1 MKVKSKFSS
10 VACDVNVKVPC
21 GGKTME
27 LVEERNIVHSLF
39 EIRMK
44 LRIIHVFWLTLWKLY
59 LSLSLSF
66 DICKMG
72 IIMLTGCNVL
82 RFNNEELEKIFF
94 FFFFGT
100 YFASK
105 GPVKII

>member
-1 MKVKSKFSS
+1 
-10 VACDVNVKVPC
+10 
-21 GGKTME
+21 ME
-27 LVEERNIVHSLF
+27 LMEERNIVHSLF

-44 LRIIHVFWLTLWKLY
+44 LRIIHLFWLTLWKLLY

-66 DICKMG
+66 DICEMG
-72 IIMLTGCNVL
+72 IIMLTGCNAL
-82 RFNNEELEKIFF
+82 RFNNEELEKNLDFF
-94 FFFFGT
+94 FFIFGT